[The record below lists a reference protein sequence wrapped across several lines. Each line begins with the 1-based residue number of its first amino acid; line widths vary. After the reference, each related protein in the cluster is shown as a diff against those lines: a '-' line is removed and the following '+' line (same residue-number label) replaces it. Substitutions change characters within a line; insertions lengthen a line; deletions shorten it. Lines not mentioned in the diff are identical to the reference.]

1 MQSHHEIRPA
11 PFGTIDQK
19 LQLSQC
25 SITNVAALR
34 QHLGPDDPLGN
45 WQDEQTGI
53 ESCDLKVYIPHDDRT
68 AFYNPSKTSK
78 GKYESLTF
86 RELHY
91 QLGQC
96 PTFSSKSK
104 VAIVIPVEQMA
115 ETAMALL
122 STISNA
128 AVAVPLDPRMPTPR
142 ILEAIQQL
150 ECNCVIATEQVLID
164 GNIIQ
169 KQQDGSYHTHPSLL
183 GELSNSE
190 ANGVLS
196 KQLKEIRIVK
206 GGLCGR
212 LQWTVL
218 RKSKGDGDVWVP
230 GEDPSADQECVLET
244 PEDTKMLLRTSGTTS
259 TPKVVPISRSML
271 LYGAIC
277 IAAALKLKRND
288 CNINTM
294 PFYHIG
300 GISCNLLAVLVS
312 GGSVLFAGP
321 LKDPNAFLDHVI
333 TKDADGSKCLS
344 TPVPTWYYAGPSMH
358 KAIILIAE
366 ARWKAN
372 QHCLPNSLRFIR
384 SASAHLNHEL
394 ALRLSTVFQAQV
406 IPTYGM
412 SEAMPICS
420 SAPIDV
426 RYNPPCEVI
435 DSVGYP
441 AGTSVKIVGPDTDRV
456 LPYGSD
462 QIGEIVVKGPGV
474 ITRYIGF
481 DPSKTHTD
489 GWLRTGDQG
498 MLDQKGRLFIKG
510 RSKEMIKRGGE
521 QVWPNEIDDIVEK
534 VPGVSTAV
542 AFGVPNDL
550 WGEEVAVAVV
560 LDDETAVEN
569 EAYLESL
576 RKLIMDACHQNLD
589 ELSLPQQIKFL
600 SSTNNLLRG
609 STGKYIRSKMAT
621 HLGVRAVDT
630 GALKVLTAS
639 SHFLAMSTKMT
650 VPNNAPITSNEA
662 REPERWNWLKQ
673 ELKSKNE
680 DGSRVLPSDALNG
693 LRFLVA
699 CFVVQVHVG
708 LFPNLTWV
716 KIQGYQPNMMIF
728 FAIGAIQITCSVAR
742 SVKENWASF
751 VGSKIGCLH
760 ALFVISQIITLPSY
774 ILFNCW
780 DAEGNLAWTTTDWIK
795 EICLWLFATV
805 TGMGH
810 GFDVNK
816 FTWFQSTFYAFLVL
830 FPFLDDYF
838 RKQTLQRQGIL
849 LLVFITIA
857 ASIWGILYLVIP
869 SDIFWGGLYPIGWS
883 IVTWL
888 PMLISGM
895 LAAYMFRRIVKYYH
909 RQKMT
914 EAALEADEE
923 IEAGT
928 GNSKENDDPHVP
940 IIEKIKEYTTFWG
953 FVCDFCSLLLLIA
966 GILVATSPNCLC
978 VYRGTFEAMRPEAA
992 LPEEECP
999 MSNGREDYVWA
1010 CDISHSEFENSIQPD
1025 PNHIEYGRFPSM
1037 FSGAFGYMRTSAP
1050 LMLVWIFAMSFGQ
1063 GYTARLFQSSIWT
1076 RLAPLGYPVY
1086 LLHMAVARYYWL
1098 ATRGLEPQHWWHLA
1112 GEYPFPVE
1120 WYEFLAILILT
1131 MVIGGVVNSF
1141 IVPSLMPHTISFG
1154 VRVCTWGSHSLQR
1167 LQMRFCCGR
1176 LQRGSQKDRTTAT
1189 IEESSGYTFEKRSS
1203 PSITEQVKTMVRA
1216 LTGVEVTPALQLR
1229 HLGLDSLGAAALLG
1243 MLRCSVPAAQSL
1255 TLQQLQECDTVGD
1268 LTGMLEEDASKE
1280 STSDEEGQLSS
1291 SSDGSVN

>member
-1 MQSHHEIRPA
+1 MPPHQEPRPK
-11 PFGTIDQK
+11 PFGFIDQK
-19 LQLSQC
+19 LQISQC
-25 SITNVAALR
+25 PITDVASLR
-34 QHLGPDDPLGN
+34 QHLGSDDPLCN
-45 WQDEQTGI
+45 WQKEQTDI
-53 ESCDLKVYIPHDDRT
+53 ETCDLKSCIPQDDRT
-68 AFYNPSKTSK
+68 ALYAPKRNSK
-78 GKYESLTF
+78 GEYDSLTF

-96 PTFSSKSK
+96 PPFPSRSK

-122 STISNA
+122 STISNG

-142 ILEAIQQL
+142 ILEAMQQL
-150 ECNCVIATEQVLID
+150 QCNSVVATEQVLLG
-164 GNIIQ
+164 GNILQ
-169 KQQDGSYHTHPSLL
+169 KERDGSYQTHPSLV
-183 GELSNSE
+183 GESANSE
-190 ANGVLS
+190 ADRVVLES
-196 KQLKEIRIVK
+196 LKEIRIVE
-206 GGLCGR
+206 GGLCGC

-218 RKSKGDGDVWVP
+218 RKSADDGEVWVS
-230 GEDPSADQECVLET
+230 GKDPSADQECVLET
-244 PEDTKMLLRTSGTTS
+244 PEDTTMLLRTSGTTS

-271 LYGAIC
+271 LYGAIS

-321 LKDPNAFLDHVI
+321 LKDPNEFLDHVI
-333 TKDADGSKCLS
+333 TKDSNEGRYQG

-358 KAIILIAE
+358 KAIVLIAE
-366 ARWKAN
+366 ARWKSN

-384 SASAHLNHEL
+384 SASAHLNHDL
-394 ALRLSTVFQAQV
+394 ALRLSTIFQAQV

-426 RYNPPCEVI
+426 RNNPPCEVI

-441 AGTSVKIVGPDTDRV
+441 AGTSVKIVDSDTDRV
-456 LPYGSD
+456 LPHGTD
-462 QIGEIVVKGPGV
+462 QVGEIVVKGPGV
-474 ITRYIGF
+474 IPHYTGL
-481 DPSKTHTD
+481 DPANTHTD
-489 GWLRTGDQG
+489 GWLHTGDQG
-498 MLDQKGRLFIKG
+498 TLDQKGRLFIKG

-521 QVWPNEIDDIVEK
+521 QVWPNEIDDTVEK

-560 LDDETAVEN
+560 LNDESSIEN

-576 RKLIMDACHQNLD
+576 QKLIMDACHENLD

-600 SSTNNLLRG
+600 SSTDDLLRG

-621 HLGVRAVDT
+621 HLRVRAVDT

-639 SHFLAMSTKMT
+639 SHFLAMSSNITALDT
-650 VPNNAPITSNEA
+650 APEENE
-662 REPERWNWLKQ
+662 PGRWHRLKQ
-673 ELKSKNE
+673 GLRSKSE

-780 DAEGNLAWTTTDWIK
+780 DEEGNLAWTMTDWVK

-838 RKQTLQRQGIL
+838 RKQTLQRQGTL

-895 LAAYMFRRIVKYYH
+895 LAAYMFRRLVEYYQQ
-909 RQKMT
+909 QKKA
-914 EAALEADEE
+914 EAALKAEEE
-923 IEAGT
+923 IQAGT
-928 GNSKENDDPHVP
+928 DTFKDPDDQNVP
-940 IIEKIKEYTTFWG
+940 IIKKIKEHSKIWG

-966 GILVATSPNCLC
+966 GIIVATSPNCLC
-978 VYRGTFEAMRPEAA
+978 IYNDTFEAMRPNAT

-999 MSNGREDYVWA
+999 MSNGRDEYVWT
-1010 CDISHSEFENSIQPD
+1010 CDISHSEFENFIQPD

-1063 GYTARLFQSSIWT
+1063 GYTARLFQSSTWT

-1098 ATRGLEPQHWWHLA
+1098 ATRGLEPQHWWPLA

-1120 WYEFLAILILT
+1120 WYEFLVILILT
-1131 MVIGGVVNSF
+1131 MVIGSAVNSF
-1141 IVPSLMPHTISFG
+1141 IVPSLMPYTISLG
-1154 VRVCTWGSHSLQR
+1154 VRICTWVSHCLQHIQMRICCCR
-1167 LQMRFCCGR
+1167 LQGK
-1176 LQRGSQKDRTTAT
+1176 SQKDRSTISNITADIT
-1189 IEESSGYTFEKRSS
+1189 ASY
-1203 PSITEQVKTMVRA
+1203 PSITEQVNTMVRA

-1291 SSDGSVN
+1291 SSDGSLN